1 MGDATLELNPDT
13 VCFIITKI
21 HEFQAKEQVVPS
33 EESYSLGDDW
43 RHQVLADDHEDLT
56 YMELKMAIN
65 DLEPDQQC
73 SLVALMW
80 LGRGDFDVSEWE
92 AAMKE
97 ARERWTHHTAEYL
110 TGTPLVADY
119 LLEGLSLLGRSCE

>member
-1 MGDATLELNPDT
+1 MGEATLELNPDT
-13 VCFIITKI
+13 VCFIITKV
-21 HEFQAKEQVVPS
+21 HEFETQEQIFIS
-33 EESYSLGDDW
+33 DESYSLSNDW
-43 RHQVLADDHEDLT
+43 QRQVLADYHEDLT
-56 YMELKMAIN
+56 YVELKTTIN

-80 LGRGDFDVSEWE
+80 LGRGDFEVSEWD

-119 LLEGLSLLGRSCE
+119 LLEGLSLLGHSCE